1 MDISLAVR
9 NLMQV
14 NRRQFGQHQFTV
26 PSSDIYPFQ
35 WLWDS
40 CFHAII
46 LSHFD
51 LQSAKRELQAA
62 TAHPLS
68 SGMLPHMIYWQATVA
83 GEKERSTIPNW
94 GRESRGSEINLAWQ
108 EKKSSTITQPP
119 IVAMAVKRVFTV
131 DNDKVFLQS
140 IYNSLKTHFEYLAR
154 DRTFNDDALIYIIN
168 PDESG
173 EDNSPRYDEL
183 LHLSHQHSANESLDK
198 RLALMKQNAECN
210 FVAKLCMRQFFGT
223 ADVSFNVLYAEDL
236 QAMAEIAHALGL
248 TTDAEIYAQRAINV
262 QCDLMTQLRHEKLFL
277 SFDFINK
284 KHIPVLTW
292 NIFMPLY
299 GGFLTN
305 EEAEFLVK
313 TYLTDFKY
321 FRSDFGIVTTAKT
334 ESAYDPN
341 DGFWR
346 GPIWLAPHWFIYH
359 GLKRYGFIKEAD
371 EIKTMTLKLLEKS
384 GFREHYHPNTGEGM
398 GAYNFTWGGL
408 VLDM

>member
-1 MDISLAVR
+1 
-9 NLMQV
+9 MQV

-51 LQSAKRELQAA
+51 LQSAKRELQAV

-68 SGMLPHMIYWQATVA
+68 SGMLPHMIYWQATVG
-83 GEKERSTIPNW
+83 GEEEKQTIPNW
-94 GRESRGSEINLAWQ
+94 GRESRGTEINTAWQ
-108 EKKSSTITQPP
+108 EKKSSTLTQPP
-119 IVAMAVKRVFTV
+119 VVAMAVRRVFAI
-131 DNDKVFLQS
+131 DNDFDFLQS
-140 IYNSLKTHFEYLAR
+140 VYGPLRNHFEYLAH
-154 DRTFNDDALIYIIN
+154 DRTFNDDSLVYIIN

-183 LHLSHQHSANESLDK
+183 LHLAYQHSANESLDK
-198 RLALMKQNAECN
+198 RLALMKQNAQCN
-210 FVAKLCMRQFFGT
+210 FVAKLCMRNFFGT
-223 ADVSFNVLYAEDL
+223 ADVAFNVLYAEDL
-236 QAMAEIAHALGL
+236 QAMAEITNRLKKPADSDL
-248 TTDAEIYAQRAINV
+248 YAKRAADV
-262 QCDLMTQLRHEKLFL
+262 QCDFMTQLRQGQLFL
-277 SFDFINK
+277 SYDYLNK

-299 GGFLTN
+299 GGFLTS
-305 EEAEFLVK
+305 EEAEYLVE
-313 TYLTDFKY
+313 TYLRKSEYFKT
-321 FRSDFGIVTTAKT
+321 DFGIVTTAKT
-334 ESAYDPN
+334 EPSYDPN

-359 GLKRYGFIKEAD
+359 GLKRYGFTTEAN
-371 EIKTMTLKLLEKS
+371 EIKTMTIRLLEKS
-384 GFREHYHPNTGEGM
+384 GFREHYHPETGEGM

-408 VLDM
+408 VLDMD